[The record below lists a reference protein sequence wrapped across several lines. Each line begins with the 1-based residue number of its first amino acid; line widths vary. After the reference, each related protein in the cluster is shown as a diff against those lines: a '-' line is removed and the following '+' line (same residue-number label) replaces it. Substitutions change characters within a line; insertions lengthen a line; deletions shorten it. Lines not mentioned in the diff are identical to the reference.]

1 MEPQLSV
8 LLYSKYSPM
17 SKKLTVFMQESQVD
31 FTREVS
37 LQTLCIDNEK
47 IREKIQKN
55 EQLDIT
61 SVPCILVIFPDGGIE
76 KYDGAHAFEWIEQI
90 ITKFAPPP
98 PPQPVQPVQPQ
109 KMEEERWREKERIE
123 LIEKER
129 EQIKLER
136 ERERVREEQRRK
148 YEEHIRRENPQESEG
163 GDKHMRRRR
172 IRRSPSD
179 DDDDGGHTRIEDL
192 DLDSDED
199 QKTSD
204 RHRHLKPIAVIR
216 EDSGNYTRDNDLFPG
231 SPTDMRRPKRS
242 AVKGLIKNAS
252 EQKSADLMTKA
263 KELEKGREE
272 NTTRSPPEH
281 HRGKVM

>member
-17 SKKLTVFMQESQVD
+17 SKKLTAFMQGSQVD
-31 FTREVS
+31 FTRAVS
-37 LQTLCIDNEK
+37 LQTLCVDNEQ
-47 IREKIQKN
+47 IRERIQKN

-98 PPQPVQPVQPQ
+98 PPQPVQPRRPQ
-109 KMEEERWREKERIE
+109 KMEEEKWREEKRRERE

-129 EQIKLER
+129 EQIKLDR
-136 ERERVREEQRRK
+136 ESVREEQRRK
-148 YEEHIRRENPQESEG
+148 YEEHIHRENPQESEG
-163 GDKHMRRRR
+163 GGKHRRRRR
-172 IRRSPSD
+172 IRRPPSD
-179 DDDDGGHTRIEDL
+179 DEGDDGGHTRIE

-204 RHRHLKPIAVIR
+204 RHRDLKPIAAIR
-216 EDSGNYTRDNDLFPG
+216 EDSGNYTRDDDLFPG

-242 AVKGLIKNAS
+242 AVKGLSKNAS
-252 EQKSADLMTKA
+252 EQKGMDLMAKA
-263 KELEKGREE
+263 KELAKGREE
-272 NTTRSPPEH
+272 SDPRPPPGH
-281 HRGKVM
+281 PRGKVM